1 MKPTRLQTTTSIG
14 MAALG
19 MAIFPVLPLQTV
31 DAAPSPAG
39 AATDAAQSATADI
52 YIIQVSGRG

>member
-1 MKPTRLQTTTSIG
+1 MKITRLQTTTTIG

-19 MAIFPVLPLQTV
+19 LAALPILPVQTSH
-31 DAAPSPAG
+31 AAPPAG
-39 AATDAAQSATADI
+39 ATADAAQSATADI